1 LFPQWLSKIEI
12 MRRLWLIFSQAVTIT
27 LAVAFVVSTL
37 KPEWLPTPQSMGLA
51 LESSAPPPEPVA
63 TREAAALSYSQAAQ
77 RALPSVVHIYTRK
90 AVKSPRSPWAD
101 DPIFRHFF
109 GDRFSDRAQRS
120 AGLGSGVIVS
130 AEGYILTNNHVVEAA
145 DEIEIALDDGRK
157 LQARV
162 VGRDPDS
169 DLAVLKIAGGKLP
182 AIAFAAPESL
192 KVGDVVLAIG
202 NPFGVGQTTTM
213 GIVSALDRTQLG
225 INTFEDFIQTDA
237 AINPG
242 NSGGA
247 LVDTRGNLVGINT
260 AIYTRTGGS
269 AGIGFAIP
277 VSLARD
283 VMEQIIAYGSVTRGW
298 IGVEMQTL
306 TPDLMEAFNLPDT
319 RGVLVSGVI
328 RNGPADR
335 AGIKPG
341 DIITA
346 AAGRNVASQKEVIDA
361 IARLKPG
368 TTAPLK
374 LRRGDQTVD
383 LTLEIARRP

>member
-1 LFPQWLSKIEI
+1 
-12 MRRLWLIFSQAVTIT
+12 MRRLWLIFSQAVTVT
-27 LAVAFVVSTL
+27 LAVVFVVSTL
-37 KPEWLPTPQSMGLA
+37 KPEWLPAPASG
-51 LESSAPPPEPVA
+51 APPQVAGSETSSEPSP
-63 TREAAALSYSQAAQ
+63 REAGAVSYAQAAR
-77 RALPSVVHIYTRK
+77 RAVPAVVHIYTSK
-90 AVKSPRSPWAD
+90 AVRAPRSPWAE
-101 DPIFRHFF
+101 DPIFKYFF
-109 GDRFSDRAQRS
+109 GERFNERPQRA

-130 AEGYILTNNHVVEAA
+130 AEGFILTNNHVIEAA
-145 DEIEIALDDGRK
+145 DEIEVALNDSRK
-157 LQARV
+157 FKARV

-169 DLAVLKIAGGKLP
+169 DLAVLKIASPGKLP
-182 AIAFAAPESL
+182 AISFASPGSL

-247 LVDTRGNLVGINT
+247 LVDTQGKLVGINT

-283 VMEQIIAYGSVTRGW
+283 VMEQIIQNGSVTRGW
-298 IGVEMQTL
+298 VGVEMQEL
-306 TPDLMEAFNLPDT
+306 TPELVAAFNLPDT
-319 RGVLVSGVI
+319 QGALVAGVI

-335 AGIKPG
+335 AGMRPG
-341 DIITA
+341 DII
-346 AAGRNVASQKEVIDA
+346 VAVADRKVSTQRDVIEN
-361 IARLKPG
+361 IARQKPG
-368 TTAPLK
+368 TGSRLK
-374 LRRGDQTVD
+374 IRRGNDVIELDIEVGKRPTPK
-383 LTLEIARRP
+383 IAQD

>member
-1 LFPQWLSKIEI
+1 
-12 MRRLWLIFSQAVTIT
+12 MRRLWLIFSQAVTVT
-27 LAVAFVVSTL
+27 LAVVFVVSTL
-37 KPEWLPTPQSMGLA
+37 KPEWLPGTPA
-51 LESSAPPPEPVA
+51 E
-63 TREAAALSYSQAAQ
+63 REAPTVITEPAPAPREAGALSYADAAR
-77 RALPSVVHIYTRK
+77 RAVPAVVHIYTSK
-90 AVKSPRSPWAD
+90 AVRAPRSPWME
-101 DPIFRHFF
+101 DPVFRHFF
-109 GDRFSDRAQRS
+109 GDRFDNQPRRS

-130 AEGYILTNNHVVEAA
+130 TEGYILTNNHVIEAA
-145 DEIEIALDDGRK
+145 DEIEVAVNDGRK
-157 LQARV
+157 FKARV

-169 DLAVLKIAGGKLP
+169 DLAVLQIKASGKLP
-182 AIAFAAPESL
+182 SLNFAQPGSL

-283 VMEQIIAYGSVTRGW
+283 VMEQIIATGAVTRGW
-298 IGVEMQTL
+298 IGVEMQEL
-306 TPDLMEAFNLPDT
+306 TPELVEAFQLADT
-319 RGVLVSGVI
+319 RGALVAGII
-328 RNGPADR
+328 RNGPAER
-335 AGIKPG
+335 AGMRPG
-341 DIITA
+341 DIILSVG
-346 AAGRNVASQKEVIDA
+346 GRAVESQRGVIEA

-368 TTAPLK
+368 SEIK
-374 LRRGDQTVD
+374 LGVRRGTQVLD
-383 LTLEIARRP
+383 LDLAIGKRPTPRSTQE